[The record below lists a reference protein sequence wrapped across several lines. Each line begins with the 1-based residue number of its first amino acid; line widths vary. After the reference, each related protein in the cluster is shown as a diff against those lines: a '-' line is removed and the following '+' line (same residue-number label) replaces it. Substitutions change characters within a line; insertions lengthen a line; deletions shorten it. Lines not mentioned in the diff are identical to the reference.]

1 MRPPFPSAAQAYA
14 ESIDSDTAS
23 RHHPDA
29 RLTILPLPSLA
40 ALYPLEDSH
49 PSTPHTSTSSSH
61 RTDAITDSS
70 HRSLQVRLLHGNQ
83 HPQQYEQQRQQ
94 PSYQSYDT
102 RFQKLPIPPH
112 PLLNADG
119 TEPSLAEAPTSSP
132 VNNSNKSNTN
142 DSASK
147 MAEYDRSIAAEEGKF
162 STPEQITSCPEYMG
176 TSMESL
182 LNAIEVH
189 SASSPS
195 RSPSPASSD
204 YSNSPSSAPTSPLSS
219 PSCTDLGAEHVPT
232 NGVSSSL
239 RSPILTAAAASTN
252 KARMSISH
260 LLDDT
265 PEERPA
271 KPKQVKQQQQQH
283 RVAKM
288 KPVVFK
294 STSPT
299 FSTIDVTK
307 RKWSNLSS
315 ANFEEERNAKIRR
328 SIQEHVSAHPSH
340 SSSLTS
346 LSPSSAIFGS
356 ENDIL
361 PGTVYPRQVFD
372 TKNPSTRYQM
382 TTICCLHASVAQK
395 SYGSEKRFL
404 CPPPIV
410 NIQAPQGDSKSA
422 LSSKPQVTMSVICE
436 NDSNNTLGQRSTLE
450 DDHTGTFR
458 YLYVTGSAK
467 AKSFQLKLQVY
478 GRACLPNGFLSSN
491 SAASEGEEGVVN
503 TADLPEPYAI
513 FDSAPIAIISKPS
526 KKTAKARNV
535 SSCILAGSLVS
546 LFNRINSQTVR
557 TKYMSV
563 QDGEFCARNST
574 WSSFSVTIVSN
585 GPSNNPSG
593 LMGSPKSHHRPSALQ
608 SCSPI
613 TYGAEIIL
621 TETAT
626 GLQSDRLIV
635 CKVENGRIQENATG
649 PICQMQKV
657 ALMSTQRNKDGEA
670 VYLSAVGNDHQVG
683 RYMDHSTSTKTVLKY
698 QPSTM
703 SGGNTDI
710 MKPGSDDFLCW
721 TIVGISKFEYTY
733 FESLP
738 ADSDAYHPITP
749 FPTLMK
755 NPVYDAASHTLE
767 LVVSNFYSQ
776 IRDETSQVPMRV
788 WLGSR
793 GPLTTQIIRRNV
805 TSSSTVDAAGNT
817 SVNSCHLDQTTLLV
831 ELPQGQQLG
840 AAPDEKSLS
849 LPLLFVRHSDGIT
862 YNSRATVMFS
872 RPENGERW
880 SVCMA

>member
-1 MRPPFPSAAQAYA
+1 MG
-14 ESIDSDTAS
+14 
-23 RHHPDA
+23 
-29 RLTILPLPSLA
+29 
-40 ALYPLEDSH
+40 LE
-49 PSTPHTSTSSSH
+49 
-61 RTDAITDSS
+61 
-70 HRSLQVRLLHGNQ
+70 G
-83 HPQQYEQQRQQ
+83 
-94 PSYQSYDT
+94 
-102 RFQKLPIPPH
+102 
-112 PLLNADG
+112 
-119 TEPSLAEAPTSSP
+119 
-132 VNNSNKSNTN
+132 
-142 DSASK
+142 
-147 MAEYDRSIAAEEGKF
+147 
-162 STPEQITSCPEYMG
+162 
-176 TSMESL
+176 
-182 LNAIEVH
+182 EVH
-189 SASSPS
+189 PGS
-195 RSPSPASSD
+195 
-204 YSNSPSSAPTSPLSS
+204 
-219 PSCTDLGAEHVPT
+219 
-232 NGVSSSL
+232 
-239 RSPILTAAAASTN
+239 
-252 KARMSISH
+252 
-260 LLDDT
+260 
-265 PEERPA
+265 
-271 KPKQVKQQQQQH
+271 
-283 RVAKM
+283 
-288 KPVVFK
+288 VF
-294 STSPT
+294 
-299 FSTIDVTK
+299 
-307 RKWSNLSS
+307 
-315 ANFEEERNAKIRR
+315 
-328 SIQEHVSAHPSH
+328 
-340 SSSLTS
+340 
-346 LSPSSAIFGS
+346 
-356 ENDIL
+356 
-361 PGTVYPRQVFD
+361 PRQVFD
-372 TKNPSTRYQM
+372 TKDPSARYQM

-422 LSSKPQVTMSVICE
+422 LSSKPQVTMSVVCE
-436 NDSNNTLGQRSTLE
+436 SDINNSLGQRSTLE

-478 GRACLPNGFLSSN
+478 GRACLPNGFVSKDSMGPE
-491 SAASEGEEGVVN
+491 SEEGVVN
-503 TADLPEPYAI
+503 TADLPEPYAV

-563 QDGEFCARNST
+563 QDGEFCAKNST

-585 GPSNNPSG
+585 GPSNPAARI
-593 LMGSPKSHHRPSALQ
+593 GSPKSHHRQSAIQ
-608 SCSPI
+608 SSSPI

-657 ALMSTQRNKDGEA
+657 ALMSTERNKDGER

-683 RYMDHSTSTKTVLKY
+683 RYMDHSTTTKTVLKY

-703 SGGNTDI
+703 AGGNNDI

-738 ADSDAYHPITP
+738 ADRDSEAHHPITP

-755 NPVYDAASHTLE
+755 NPVYNAASHTLE

-776 IRDETSQVPMRV
+776 IGDETSQVPMGV

-793 GPLTTQIIRRNV
+793 GPLTTHIIRRNV
-805 TSSSTVDAAGNT
+805 SSTEPGSIN
-817 SVNSCHLDQTTLLV
+817 NSALDQTTLLV
-831 ELPQGQQLG
+831 DLPQGKQMG
-840 AAPDEKSLS
+840 VAADEKSLS

-862 YNSRATVMFS
+862 YNSRATVVFT

-880 SVCMA
+880 AVSMA

>member
-1 MRPPFPSAAQAYA
+1 MKSPFPSAAQAYA
-14 ESIDSDTAS
+14 ESIDSDTSS

-40 ALYPLEDSH
+40 ALYPLQDGHVSSNDE
-49 PSTPHTSTSSSH
+49 STTVH
-61 RTDAITDSS
+61 RNDTITDSS
-70 HRSLQVRLLHGNQ
+70 HQNLQVRLLHGNQ
-83 HPQQYEQQRQQ
+83 QHNQHFPQRHQ
-94 PSYQSYDT
+94 PSYQSFDN
-102 RFQKLPIPPH
+102 RFQKYPVP
-112 PLLNADG
+112 ASQ
-119 TEPSLAEAPTSSP
+119 PSSNPKPQQGQHNTAQSSDNLDPSSP
-132 VNNSNKSNTN
+132 N
-142 DSASK
+142 
-147 MAEYDRSIAAEEGKF
+147 
-162 STPEQITSCPEYMG
+162 CPDYMG

-189 SASSPS
+189 PALSASSPS
-195 RSPSPASSD
+195 RSPSPSSNG
-204 YSNSPSSAPTSPLSS
+204 YTPSLSSITTSPLSS
-219 PSCTDLGAEHVPT
+219 PTSERNSISIDSHANHISA
-232 NGVSSSL
+232 N
-239 RSPILTAAAASTN
+239 ATN

-260 LLDDT
+260 LLDDV
-265 PEERPA
+265 PEDNHS
-271 KPKQVKQQQQQH
+271 KQNHHHQQQQQQQQ
-283 RVAKM
+283 RVPKQKSPAK
-288 KPVVFK
+288 
-294 STSPT
+294 SSSPT
-299 FSTIDVTK
+299 FSTIDITK

-328 SIQEHVSAHPSH
+328 SIQAHVSAQAGESQ
-340 SSSLTS
+340 SV
-346 LSPSSAIFGS
+346 S
-356 ENDIL
+356 EGDHGLGVVFPN
-361 PGTVYPRQVFD
+361 QVFD
-372 TKNPSTRYQM
+372 SKDPSTRYQM

-422 LSSKPQVTMSVICE
+422 LSSKPQVTMSVVCE
-436 NDSNNTLGQRSTLE
+436 TGDSNNSLGQRSTLE

-478 GRACLPNGFLSSN
+478 GRACLPNGFISN
-491 SAASEGEEGVVN
+491 ESANPEDAIIN
-503 TADLPEPYAI
+503 TADLPEPYAV

-526 KKTAKARNV
+526 KKTAKARSV

-563 QDGEFCARNST
+563 QDGELCAKNST

-585 GPSNNPSG
+585 GPCNSARA
-593 LMGSPKSHHRPSALQ
+593 GSPKSQHRQAAIQ
-608 SCSPI
+608 SSSPI

-621 TETAT
+621 TETTT
-626 GLQSDRLIV
+626 GIQSDRLVV

-657 ALMSTQRNKDGEA
+657 ALMSTERNENGEP

-683 RYMDHSTSTKTVLKY
+683 RYMDHSSATRTVLKY

-703 SGGNTDI
+703 ASGNNDI

-738 ADSDAYHPITP
+738 ADSEAHHPITP
-749 FPTLMK
+749 FPTLMR
-755 NPVYDAASHTLE
+755 NPVYNAASHTLE

-776 IRDETSQVPMRV
+776 IGDQTSQTPMYV

-793 GPLTTQIIRRNV
+793 GPLPTHIIRRNASGGMEANGGNGG
-805 TSSSTVDAAGNT
+805 SSS
-817 SVNSCHLDQTTLLV
+817 SSSSNSNIDQTTLLV
-831 ELPQGQQLG
+831 DLPQGRHLG
-840 AAPDEKSLS
+840 VAPDEKSIS
-849 LPLLFVRHSDGIT
+849 LPLLFVRNSDGIT
-862 YNSRATVMFS
+862 YNSRATVVFS
-872 RPENGERW
+872 RPENGEGW
-880 SVCMA
+880 TVSIA

>member
-40 ALYPLEDSH
+40 ALYPIDDDHHHSPSSFPSIALHNDSV
-49 PSTPHTSTSSSH
+49 SSH
-61 RTDAITDSS
+61 RNDSAADSS
-70 HRSLQVRLLHGNQ
+70 HRNLQVHLLHGNQ
-83 HPQQYEQQRQQ
+83 HQNSQHRFQHQ
-94 PSYQSYDT
+94 PAYQSYDN
-102 RFQKLPIPPH
+102 RFQKLPAPHQPILSTVKASQPPRQTMQEETC
-112 PLLNADG
+112 G
-119 TEPSLAEAPTSSP
+119 RSSQ
-132 VNNSNKSNTN
+132 
-142 DSASK
+142 SAGG
-147 MAEYDRSIAAEEGKF
+147 AAF
-162 STPEQITSCPEYMG
+162 PEYIG
-176 TSMESL
+176 TGMESL
-182 LNAIEVH
+182 LSAIEVH
-189 SASSPS
+189 PDLSASSSS
-195 RSPSPASSD
+195 RSPSPSSSE
-204 YSNSPSSAPTSPLSS
+204 YPSSLSSAPTSPLSS
-219 PSCTDLGAEHVPT
+219 PSTSDLGAEHV
-232 NGVSSSL
+232 G
-239 RSPILTAAAASTN
+239 ASDSYPAHASANANN

-260 LLDDT
+260 LLDDS
-265 PEERPA
+265 PEDRL
-271 KPKQVKQQQQQH
+271 PKQKQQ
-283 RVAKM
+283 RVIKV
-288 KPVVFK
+288 KPVARK
-294 STSPT
+294 SASPT
-299 FSTIDVTK
+299 FSVIDINK

-328 SIQEHVSAHPSH
+328 SIHDHVSAQANQ
-340 SSSLTS
+340 SLMAPES
-346 LSPSSAIFGS
+346 DLIPASVF
-356 ENDIL
+356 
-361 PGTVYPRQVFD
+361 PRQVFD
-372 TKNPSTRYQM
+372 TKDPSTRYQM

-422 LSSKPQVTMSVICE
+422 LSSKPQVTMSVVCE
-436 NDSNNTLGQRSTLE
+436 TGDSNNSLGQRSTLE
-450 DDHTGTFR
+450 DNLTGTFR

-478 GRACLPNGFLSSN
+478 GRACLPNGFITSDSSD
-491 SAASEGEEGVVN
+491 AEEGVVN
-503 TADLPEPYAI
+503 TADLPAPYAV

-563 QDGEFCARNST
+563 QDGEFCAKNSS
-574 WSSFSVTIVSN
+574 WSSFSVMIVSN
-585 GPSNNPSG
+585 GPSNQNAG
-593 LMGSPKSHHRPSALQ
+593 TAHTKSHHRQPPAQSSA
-608 SCSPI
+608 PI

-657 ALMSTQRNKDGEA
+657 ALMSTERGPDGEA
-670 VYLSAVGNDHQVG
+670 LYLSAVGNDHQVG
-683 RYMDHSTSTKTVLKY
+683 RYMDHSTTTKTVLKY
-698 QPSTM
+698 QSSTM
-703 SGGNTDI
+703 ANGNTDI

-738 ADSDAYHPITP
+738 ADSESHHPITP

-755 NPVYDAASHTLE
+755 NPVYNAASHTLE

-776 IRDETSQVPMRV
+776 IGDQTSPVPMNV

-793 GPLTTQIIRRNV
+793 GPLTTRIIRRSV
-805 TSSSTVDAAGNT
+805 SGPGESSSGPYDR
-817 SVNSCHLDQTTLLV
+817 TTLLV
-831 ELPQGQQLG
+831 ELPQGKHMGVTQE
-840 AAPDEKSLS
+840 EKSIS
-849 LPLLFVRHSDGIT
+849 LPLLFVRNHDGIT
-862 YNSRATVMFS
+862 YNSRATVAFT
-872 RPENGERW
+872 RPGNGERW
-880 SVCMA
+880 SVNMI

>member
-1 MRPPFPSAAQAYA
+1 MRSPFPSAAQAYA

-40 ALYPLEDSH
+40 ALYPLEDNHASSGL
-49 PSTPHTSTSSSH
+49 PDNTSASTHHNETT
-61 RTDAITDSS
+61 ADSS
-70 HRSLQVRLLHGNQ
+70 HRNLQVRLLHGN
-83 HPQQYEQQRQQ
+83 HQQNNPHLQQQRHQ
-94 PSYQSYDT
+94 PIYQSYDN
-102 RFQKLPIPPH
+102 RFQKFPVPASSPLP
-112 PLLNADG
+112 NVK
-119 TEPSLAEAPTSSP
+119 PSLAQQNPIRS
-132 VNNSNKSNTN
+132 SNKPEEESHFLT
-142 DSASK
+142 SPK
-147 MAEYDRSIAAEEGKF
+147 AA
-162 STPEQITSCPEYMG
+162 CPDYIG

-189 SASSPS
+189 PALSASSPS
-195 RSPSPASSD
+195 RSPSPSSNG
-204 YSNSPSSAPTSPLSS
+204 YTHSASSAPTSPLSS
-219 PSCTDLGAEHVPT
+219 PRIST
-232 NGVSSSL
+232 NDSHTNHIS
-239 RSPILTAAAASTN
+239 ATN

-265 PEERPA
+265 PEDKHSKQKEQPQLQQR
-271 KPKQVKQQQQQH
+271 KQKSNSPK
-283 RVAKM
+283 
-288 KPVVFK
+288 
-294 STSPT
+294 SSSPT
-299 FSTIDVTK
+299 FSTIDITK

-328 SIQEHVSAHPSH
+328 SIQAHVSGHASESQSAPE
-340 SSSLTS
+340 SSLNI
-346 LSPSSAIFGS
+346 A
-356 ENDIL
+356 
-361 PGTVYPRQVFD
+361 TVFPRQVFD

-422 LSSKPQVTMSVICE
+422 LSSRPQVTMSVVCE
-436 NDSNNTLGQRSTLE
+436 TSDGNNSLGQRSTLE

-478 GRACLPNGFLSSN
+478 GRACLPNGFISN
-491 SAASEGEEGVVN
+491 ESTHPDSEEGVFN
-503 TADLPEPYAI
+503 TADLPEPYAV

-535 SSCILAGSLVS
+535 SSCILTGSLVS

-563 QDGEFCARNST
+563 QDGEFCAKNST

-585 GPSNNPSG
+585 GPSNSARI
-593 LMGSPKSHHRPSALQ
+593 GSPKSHHRQPAIQ
-608 SCSPI
+608 SSSPI
-613 TYGAEIIL
+613 TYGAEIVL

-626 GLQSDRLIV
+626 GVQSDRLIV

-657 ALMSTQRNKDGEA
+657 ALMSTERNEDGEP

-683 RYMDHSTSTKTVLKY
+683 RYMDHSSASKTVLKY

-703 SGGNTDI
+703 ASGNTDI

-738 ADSDAYHPITP
+738 ADSEAHHPITP
-749 FPTLMK
+749 FPTLMR
-755 NPVYDAASHTLE
+755 NPIYNAASHTLE

-776 IRDETSQVPMRV
+776 IGSQTSQVPMHV

-793 GPLTTQIIRRNV
+793 GPLTTHIIRRSVSNSVEPGCNGNV
-805 TSSSTVDAAGNT
+805 
-817 SVNSCHLDQTTLLV
+817 DQTTLLV
-831 ELPQGQQLG
+831 DLPQGRYMG
-840 AAPDEKSLS
+840 VAPDEKTLS

-862 YNSRATVMFS
+862 YNSRATVVFT
-872 RPENGERW
+872 RPENGEGW
-880 SVCMA
+880 TVSIV

>member
-40 ALYPLEDSH
+40 ALYPLEDNHVTS
-49 PSTPHTSTSSSH
+49 PLLNSTSTSVHRSDTASGSSH
-61 RTDAITDSS
+61 RN
-70 HRSLQVRLLHGNQ
+70 LQVRLLHGNQ
-83 HPQQYEQQRQQ
+83 QQHSQNFQQQRHQ
-94 PSYQSYDT
+94 PTYQSYDN
-102 RFQKLPIPPH
+102 RFQK
-112 PLLNADG
+112 
-119 TEPSLAEAPTSSP
+119 SP
-132 VNNSNKSNTN
+132 VPTPSTKPSSTHGNPTQDFGKRE
-142 DSASK
+142 K
-147 MAEYDRSIAAEEGKF
+147 EGHFPSSLKL
-162 STPEQITSCPEYMG
+162 SCPDYIG
-176 TSMESL
+176 TGMESL

-189 SASSPS
+189 PALSSSSPS
-195 RSPSPASSD
+195 RSPSPSSNG
-204 YSNSPSSAPTSPLSS
+204 YTHSASSAPTSPSS
-219 PSCTDLGAEHVPT
+219 DHSVERIT
-232 NGVSSSL
+232 NESHSNHISS
-239 RSPILTAAAASTN
+239 TATATN

-260 LLDDT
+260 LLDDATEDKPSKLKQLQLQRTTKQKST
-265 PEERPA
+265 P
-271 KPKQVKQQQQQH
+271 
-283 RVAKM
+283 
-288 KPVVFK
+288 K

-299 FSTIDVTK
+299 FSAIDITK

-315 ANFEEERNAKIRR
+315 VNFEEERNAKIRR
-328 SIQEHVSAHPSH
+328 SIQAHVSAHASE
-340 SSSLTS
+340 SQ
-346 LSPSSAIFGS
+346 SAPESGH
-356 ENDIL
+356 NAA
-361 PGTVYPRQVFD
+361 TVFPRQVFD
-372 TKNPSTRYQM
+372 TKDPSTRYQM

-410 NIQAPQGDSKSA
+410 NIQAPQSDAKSA
-422 LSSKPQVTMSVICE
+422 LSSKPQVTMSVVCE
-436 NDSNNTLGQRSTLE
+436 TSDGNNSLGQRSTLE
-450 DDHTGTFR
+450 DDNTGTFR
-458 YLYVTGSAK
+458 NLYVTGSAK

-478 GRACLPNGFLSSN
+478 GRACLPNGFVSN
-491 SAASEGEEGVVN
+491 DSTNPDSEEGVFY
-503 TADLPEPYAI
+503 TADLPEPYAV
-513 FDSAPIAIISKPS
+513 FDSAPVAIISKPS

-563 QDGEFCARNST
+563 QDGEFCAKNST

-585 GPSNNPSG
+585 GPNNSARV
-593 LMGSPKSHHRPSALQ
+593 GSPKSHHRQ
-608 SCSPI
+608 STAQSSTPI

-626 GLQSDRLIV
+626 SIQSDRLIV

-657 ALMSTQRNKDGEA
+657 ALMSTKRNEDGEP

-683 RYMDHSTSTKTVLKY
+683 RYMDHASASKTFLKY

-703 SGGNTDI
+703 ASGNIDI

-738 ADSDAYHPITP
+738 ADSETHHPITP
-749 FPTLMK
+749 FPTLMR
-755 NPVYDAASHTLE
+755 NPVYNAASHTLE
-767 LVVSNFYSQ
+767 LVVSNFFSQ
-776 IRDETSQVPMRV
+776 IGGQTSQVPMHV

-793 GPLTTQIIRRNV
+793 GPLTTQIIRRSNSNS
-805 TSSSTVDAAGNT
+805 TEPSSSNSGN
-817 SVNSCHLDQTTLLV
+817 VDQTTLLV
-831 ELPQGQQLG
+831 DLPQGRHMG
-840 AAPDEKSLS
+840 VAPDEKTLS

-862 YNSRATVMFS
+862 YNSRATVVFT
-872 RPENGERW
+872 RPENGEGW
-880 SVCMA
+880 AVSMA